1 MITFSLS
8 SSSWFSSSLIFACY
22 ANSSMLLLLLVS
34 ATLSFW
40 LYLDSRR
47 DGLYLIL
54 LRDSVT
60 SFLSAWIVSFW
71 SVHLFFN
78 TSMHSS
84 SLLLRLVMNS
94 ILSISIRGSL
104 ENMVLLEFL
113 FSLWSLLDFAFLG
126 VNLCMPKFD
135 CLLSLSSFS
144 HRLTISLKSLI
155 PLLYFSNSELRY
167 RQRASAF
174 SFLFADSDALEWV
187 CFNSDCSDFTSAF
200 KLLICVLR
208 ILGSSF

>member
-1 MITFSLS
+1 
-8 SSSWFSSSLIFACY
+8 
-22 ANSSMLLLLLVS
+22 MLLS
-34 ATLSFW
+34 ARLSFK

-60 SFLSAWIVSFW
+60 SFLSSWMVSFW

-84 SLLLRLVMNS
+84 SLLLRFVKNS
-94 ILSISIRGSL
+94 ILSMSIRGSL
-104 ENMVLLEFL
+104 ENMVLLVFVYL
-113 FSLWSLLDFAFLG
+113 FSLWSLLDFVFLG
-126 VNLCMPKFD
+126 VYFWEVKFD

-155 PLLYFSNSELRY
+155 PLLYFSNSELRW
-167 RQRASAF
+167 RQRASAL
-174 SFLFADSDALEWV
+174 SNLFDDSDALECV
-187 CFNSDCSDFTSAF
+187 CFNSDCNDLTSAF
-200 KLLICVLR
+200 KLLIWVLR